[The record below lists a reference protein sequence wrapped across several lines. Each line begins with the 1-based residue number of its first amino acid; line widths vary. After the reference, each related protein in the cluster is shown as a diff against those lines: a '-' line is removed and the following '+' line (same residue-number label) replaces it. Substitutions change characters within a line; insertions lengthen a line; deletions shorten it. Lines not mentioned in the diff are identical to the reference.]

1 MQQPEPD
8 MNLTIFCCLSSVD
21 ESKQGNISDSDVD
34 ITLPPTVCHCSDTS
48 AKISE
53 TLVSL

>member
-1 MQQPEPD
+1 
-8 MNLTIFCCLSSVD
+8 MNFTICCCLSSTD
-21 ESKQGNISDSDVD
+21 ENKQGNISDSDVD
-34 ITLPPTVCHCSDTS
+34 ITLQPTVCHCSDTS